1 MPGGTVEEL
10 NDALVVRRADGRK
23 LPLAEA
29 RLAQALRSV
38 GTVRA
43 EEVLLSVPGGRSAT
57 ALVNATPIRSADGA
71 VESLVVTMQDMAP
84 LQELER
90 LRAEFL
96 GMVSHELR
104 APLTSIS
111 ASACPSARG
120 WWRRTA
126 AASGPRAAEPGRAPG
141 HLPLR
146 AAEEEGAAAGLPR
159 DRPRPAGQRRDT
171 ELTARV
177 RAALRGRAE
186 PEPFL
191 TGDLAIDYERRRVTV
206 AGRPVRLTATEYE
219 LLRILLINAG
229 RVTTYDTLLR
239 QVWGRR
245 EADDTELVRTF
256 IKKLRRRLGDDAASP
271 SYIQT
276 ERGVGYRMLG

>member
-1 MPGGTVEEL
+1 MVDDDPQTLRYVR
-10 NDALVVRRADGRK
+10 NALSAAGYAPVVTGDHRDV
-23 LPLAEA
+23 P
-29 RLAQALRSV
+29 RLIRTEKPRL
-38 GTVRA
+38 
-43 EEVLLSVPGGRSAT
+43 VLLDLMLSGTDGIELMERIPELADQPVIFISGYGRDETVAR
-57 ALVNATPIRSADGA
+57 ALET
-71 VESLVVTMQDMAP
+71 
-84 LQELER
+84 
-90 LRAEFL
+90 
-96 GMVSHELR
+96 
-104 APLTSIS
+104 
-111 ASACPSARG
+111 
-120 WWRRTA
+120 
-126 AASGPRAAEPGRAPG
+126 
-141 HLPLR
+141 
-146 AAEEEGAAAGLPR
+146 GAADYMVKPFS
-159 DRPRPAGQRRDT
+159 PT

-219 LLRILLINAG
+219 LLRILSINAG
-229 RVTTYDTLLR
+229 RVATYDTLLR